1 MNDRLPVAVVSGAAH
16 GIGWAI
22 SRRLAEEGHEIVL
35 LDRDEAALEARW
47 QALRA
52 TGHAARVCQVDLSD
66 RAQVLA
72 LARRLSE
79 PLQRVRVLVNN
90 AGISPKRNGARIGF
104 AAVALE
110 LDWRPAVETNLTAAL
125 ILSELVIPAMK
136 SHGRGRII
144 NIGSRVGRSPTGTS
158 ALASMPYL
166 VTKTAMQGMTRA
178 VARQLAPHGITVN
191 GIAPGRIQ
199 TAMGSN
205 VQPALHAAILADIPV
220 GRWGA
225 PADVAHVA
233 AFLASEHAG
242 FITGATVDVNG
253 GALML

>member
-1 MNDRLPVAVVSGAAH
+1 M
-16 GIGWAI
+16 
-22 SRRLAEEGHEIVL
+22 
-35 LDRDEAALEARW
+35 
-47 QALRA
+47 
-52 TGHAARVCQVDLSD
+52 
-66 RAQVLA
+66 
-72 LARRLSE
+72 
-79 PLQRVRVLVNN
+79 NN

-205 VQPALHAAILADIPV
+205 VQPALHAAILADIPS
-220 GRWGA
+220 GA
-225 PADVAHVA
+225 GARRPMSRMWPRSWRPNTPASSPAPPSMSTA
-233 AFLASEHAG
+233 AR
-242 FITGATVDVNG
+242 
-253 GALML
+253 